1 MKRAELAARMGGRIL
16 ESVLSY
22 KDVSNLVY
30 EGLDFHMDCIQIFP
44 NMLEKAQEVRAGR
57 DLPLCAVISYPHGT
71 FTAECPLR
79 NVGHGA
85 KGDGKLSAGS
95 GSAYPQVHH

>member
-1 MKRAELAARMGGRIL
+1 MKQVELAARMGGRIL

-71 FTAECPLR
+71 LLR
-79 NVGHGA
+79 NKRNSRFMMPLPLVQTRW
-85 KGDGKLSAGS
+85 KWLSIC
-95 GSAYPQVHH
+95 